1 MMHQSRSVTRYFLA
15 DRSIGVLQNSFA
27 LAGDYLSAAA
37 FLGSIA
43 MYFTQ
48 GMDSLFYAVA
58 TLLGWVLL
66 LLFFSDKLR
75 STGAFTFSDVI
86 NTSFNSRRLKVL
98 SGVTSLLISI
108 FYLLVQ
114 LVGASA
120 LLTLLL
126 DLTFVSALLVISLL
140 TLFIV
145 LVGGM
150 RATTFIQSIKALL
163 LFLFAFTLLFLV
175 LKRVNFS
182 FEELFL
188 RVAAVTSFDY
198 LMPSSAISSGI
209 EQISLI
215 LGLLLGLLGLPH
227 ILMRF
232 FTVKDQSVA
241 LFSAAGTTLLITI
254 FFILNL
260 IIGFGAVVLLEGEQ
274 LTGGANMTLLHLAS
288 LLGGGLFQTILAI
301 LVLITVLAVISGI
314 VMAASATVTH
324 DLLPLLKTEQQ
335 LSEAW
340 QLIIAR
346 LAVLMIF
353 IFGAILAYFFR
364 EMNLAFLFGLA
375 FSWVASAHF
384 PVMLGRFYLKG
395 YSEKGAFYALLVGT
409 LGVLLFLIFS
419 DTVWVDIFSFHSLY
433 SYRSPTLFIL
443 PLTLVVLWLFREQE
457 VGEREAIS

>member
-1 MMHQSRSVTRYFLA
+1 MHQSKNITHYFLA

-43 MYFTQ
+43 MYFSQ

-75 STGAFTFSDVI
+75 ATDAFTFSDVI
-86 NTSFNSRRLKVL
+86 NSSFNSRRLKIL
-98 SGVTSLLISI
+98 SGITSLLISI

-114 LVGASA
+114 LVGAS
-120 LLTLLL
+120 TLLSL
-126 DLTFVSALLVISLL
+126 LLGLTFIMALSVISLL
-140 TLFIV
+140 TLLIV
-145 LVGGM
+145 LIGGM
-150 RATTFIQSIKALL
+150 KATTFIQSIKALL
-163 LFLFAFTLLFLV
+163 LFLFAFALAFLV
-175 LKRVNFS
+175 LKQVNFS

-188 RVAAVTSFDY
+188 RVAVMTSFDY
-198 LMPSSAISSGI
+198 LMPSRAISSGI

-241 LFSAAGTTLLITI
+241 LFSAAGTTLLIAI

-260 IIGFGAVVLLEGEQ
+260 LIGFGAVVLLEGQE
-274 LTGGANMTLLHLAS
+274 LAGGTNMTLLHLSS
-288 LLGGGLFQTILAI
+288 LLGGGIFQMILAI

-314 VMAASATVTH
+314 VMAASATVIH
-324 DLLPLLKTEQQ
+324 DLLPLLKIKQQ
-335 LSEAW
+335 LSETW

-346 LAVLMIF
+346 FAVLFIF
-353 IFGAILAYFFR
+353 ILGAVLAYFFR

-395 YSEKGAFYALLVGT
+395 YSEKGAFYALFVGT

-419 DTVWVDIFSFHSLY
+419 NTVWVELFSFNSLY

-443 PLTLVVLWLFREQE
+443 PLTLIILWLFRERE
-457 VGEREAIS
+457 VGKREAIR

>member
-1 MMHQSRSVTRYFLA
+1 MHQNKSIAHYFLA

-43 MYFTQ
+43 MYFSQ

-75 STGAFTFSDVI
+75 GTGAFTFSDVI
-86 NTSFNSRRLKVL
+86 NRPFNSDRLKIL
-98 SGVTSLLISI
+98 SAITSLLISI

-120 LLTLLL
+120 LLSLLL
-126 DLTFVSALLVISLL
+126 NLTFITALSIISLL

-145 LVGGM
+145 LIGGM

-163 LFLFAFTLLFLV
+163 LFLFAFTLAYLV
-175 LKRVNFS
+175 LERVNFS

-188 RVAAVTSFDY
+188 RAAAIASFDY
-198 LMPSSAISSGI
+198 LMPSKAISSGI
-209 EQISLI
+209 EQVSLI

-232 FTVKDQSVA
+232 FTVKNQSVA
-241 LFSAAGTTLLITI
+241 LFSAAGTTLLIAL

-260 IIGFGAVVLLEGEQ
+260 LIGFGAVVLLEGQQ

-288 LLGGGLFQTILAI
+288 LLGGTIFQTILAL

-324 DLLPLLKTEQQ
+324 DLLPLLKKDQKWNN
-335 LSEAW
+335 AW

-346 LAVLMIF
+346 FSVLIIF
-353 IFGAILAYFFR
+353 VLGATLAYFFR

-409 LGVLLFLIFS
+409 FGTLLFLILS
-419 DTVWVDIFSFHSLY
+419 DTVWVDIFAFNSLY
-433 SYRSPTLFIL
+433 PYRSPTLFIL
-443 PLTLVVLWLFREQE
+443 PLTLMTLWLLRTRE
-457 VGEREAIS
+457 VGKREAVS